1 MSFSDSRA
9 KVLHVILGT
18 MVLLTAINLISGEV
32 EGHPPEDMELV
43 YDYFNQILNV
53 TITHTTPAPS
63 QHYIESVEVFKN
75 NVSVESKE
83 YDRQPTYRIF
93 YVEFE
98 VFAQDNDVLMVRAT
112 CNIAGNLEMSTTVE
126 GPKERMY
133 IEVNPEIEGLEMGD
147 EQDFTVNIYKEADDD
162 PVEGV
167 TVAVDPMI
175 GTVSEVFDLGL
186 GGYSFT
192 YTAPEM
198 EDDDIEVINI
208 TASKN
213 GFYVAYFEFD
223 FDILTPIDPDKI
235 IEVTLSP
242 RFTSIDEGETKEI
255 TVTVKAGGDY
265 LDVDDIK
272 VDRSGGTYSTI
283 RISAGTFKVSFKAS
297 EVTTNRQ
304 GWLKVTAE
312 MEGYRSGSSQISF
325 TIVDVGTPD
334 DDDDDDGSTISND
347 KGFFNTTTITI
358 LVVIILIIV
367 GIVVF
372 ILYRRRKK
380 VEAITEEPKY

>member
-1 MSFSDSRA
+1 MPFSNSR
-9 KVLHVILGT
+9 KGLLRIILGA
-18 MVLLTAINLISGEV
+18 MLLLTVIHLVTDDVAA
-32 EGHPPEDMELV
+32 HPPEDMVIV
-43 YDYFNQILNV
+43 YDYFNQVLNV

-75 NVSVESKE
+75 DVPVESKD

-93 YVEFE
+93 YVEFD
-98 VFAQDNDVLMVRAT
+98 VFAEDNDVLMVRAT
-112 CNIAGNLEMSTTVE
+112 CSIAGSLEVNTTVS

-133 IEVNPEIEGLEMGD
+133 IEVNPEVEGLEMGD

-175 GTVSEVFDLGL
+175 GTVSEVSDLGL

-192 YTAPEM
+192 YTAPELN
-198 EDDDIEVINI
+198 DDDIEVINI

-213 GFYVAYFEFD
+213 GFHAAYLEFQ

-235 IEVTLSP
+235 IEIELSP

-255 TVTVKAGGDY
+255 TATVKAGGDY
-265 LDVDDIK
+265 LDVSDIK
-272 VDRSGGTYSTI
+272 VERSGGTYSTE
-283 RISAGTFKVSFKAS
+283 RMSAGTFKVTFKAS
-297 EVTTNRQ
+297 EVTTDRM

-312 MEGYRSGSSQISF
+312 LEGYRSGSSQISF

-334 DDDDDDGSTISND
+334 DDDDDDTTVSNQ
-347 KGFFNTTTITI
+347 KGFFNTTNII
-358 LVVIILIIV
+358 IIVVIVIIIA
-367 GIVVF
+367 GIVAF
-372 ILYRRRKK
+372 ILYRRKKK

>member
-1 MSFSDSRA
+1 MSFFGPRA
-9 KVLHVILGT
+9 KILHIILGT
-18 MVLLTAINLISGEV
+18 LVLLTSIHLISDEV

-43 YDYFNQILNV
+43 YDYFNQVLNV

-75 NVSVESKE
+75 DVPVESKE
-83 YDRQPTYRIF
+83 YDRQPTYRVF

-98 VFAQDNDVLMVRAT
+98 VFAEDKDFLMVRAT
-112 CNIAGNLEMSTTVE
+112 CNIAGSLEGNTTVI
-126 GPKERMY
+126 GPKDEMY

-167 TVAVDPMI
+167 TVEVRPMI
-175 GTVSEVFDLGL
+175 GTVSEVSDLGL

-223 FDILTPIDPDKI
+223 FDILIPIDPDKI
-235 IEVTLSP
+235 IEVSLSP

-255 TVTVKAGGDY
+255 TATVKAGGDY

-272 VDRSGGTYSTI
+272 VDRSGGTYSTT

-334 DDDDDDGSTISND
+334 NDDDDDTTISNE

-358 LVVIILIIV
+358 LVIIILVIV
-367 GIVVF
+367 GIVVY
-372 ILYRRRKK
+372 ILYRKRKK